1 MVTNVSS
8 SPPSTRILSIETRL
22 PAKRLGVAVVEALVD
37 VIVSGSLAP
46 GDLLPP
52 EIPLSQQF
60 GVSRTVLRESVK
72 RVEEK
77 GLVTVAQ
84 GRGTRVQPSS
94 SWNILDRVVLTSLI
108 AHDDSLGVLDDLSV
122 VRARLESAMA
132 GDTAQHRTADQLSEL
147 RHATEVMRTSV
158 GKPESFDAADHAFHE
173 IVMAISGNRLA
184 ESIARILFERARES
198 IRYRGIASDVHVRLT
213 LDEHETVLAA
223 IEEGDVERAER
234 AMNAHIID
242 AWQRR
247 RLPDHRGARSK
258 G

>member
-1 MVTNVSS
+1 METNVNSS
-8 SPPSTRILSIETRL
+8 GAATRILSIETRL
-22 PAKRLGVAVVEALVD
+22 PAKRLGVAVVKALVD

-52 EIPLSQQF
+52 EVPLSLQF

-84 GRGTRVQPSS
+84 GRGTTVEPSS

-108 AHDDSLGVLDDLSV
+108 AHDDSIGVLDELSV

-132 GDTAQHRTADQLSEL
+132 GETAQRRTLDQLSEL
-147 RHATEVMRTSV
+147 RQATERMRTSV
-158 GKPESFDAADHAFHE
+158 GDQASVDAADHAFHE
-173 IVMAISGNRLA
+173 LVMAISGNRIA
-184 ESIARILFERARES
+184 ESITRILYERARES
-198 IRYRGIASDVHVRLT
+198 VRYRGIASEEHVLLT
-213 LDEHETVLAA
+213 LDEHATVFAA
-223 IEEGDVERAER
+223 IEDCDAERAER

>member
-1 MVTNVSS
+1 MVLNGS
-8 SPPSTRILSIETRL
+8 SPAAGPRIPSIETRL

-37 VIVSGSLAP
+37 VIVSGSLSP

-52 EIPLSQQF
+52 EVPLSQQF

-84 GRGTRVQPSS
+84 GRGTRVEPSS

-147 RHATEVMRTSV
+147 RRVTEVMRTSF
-158 GKPESFDAADHAFHE
+158 GEPTSFDAADHAFHE
-173 IVMAISGNRLA
+173 MVMAISGNRLA

-198 IRYRGIASDVHVRLT
+198 IRYRGIASVVHVQLT
-213 LDEHETVLAA
+213 LEEHETVLAA
-223 IEEGDVERAER
+223 IDEGDVERAER
-234 AMNAHIID
+234 AMNSHIID

-247 RLPDHRGARSK
+247 RLPDHRGARLS

>member
-1 MVTNVSS
+1 MEMNAS
-8 SPPSTRILSIETRL
+8 SPAAATRIPSIETRL

-52 EIPLSQQF
+52 EVPLSRQF

-72 RVEEK
+72 RIEEK

-84 GRGTRVQPSS
+84 GRGTRVEPSS

-132 GDTAQHRTADQLSEL
+132 GDTAQHRTVDQLNDL
-147 RHATEVMRTSV
+147 RRTTEIMRISL
-158 GKPESFDAADHAFHE
+158 GEPESFDGADHAFHE
-173 IVMAISGNRLA
+173 MVMAFSGNRLA

-198 IRYRGIASDVHVRLT
+198 IRYRGIASDVHVQLT
-213 LDEHETVLAA
+213 LDEHEKVFAA
-223 IEEGDVERAER
+223 IDEGDVEGAER
-234 AMNAHIID
+234 AMNEHIID

-247 RLPDHRGARSK
+247 RLPDHRGARSTI
-258 G
+258 